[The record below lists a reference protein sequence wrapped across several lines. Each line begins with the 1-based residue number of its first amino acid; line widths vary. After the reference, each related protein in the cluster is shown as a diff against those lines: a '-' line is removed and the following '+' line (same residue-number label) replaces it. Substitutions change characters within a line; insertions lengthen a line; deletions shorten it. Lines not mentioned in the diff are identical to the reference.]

1 MTLDAVAVGVYPR
14 DMRELRIMLV
24 ALFVALPLAAAAQT
38 PQWVVRDLEGGLV
51 GPVLSQGSGQ
61 TGPYKLIN
69 DSPLWVA
76 RRIPGKWLRLRVTEN
91 AVWATKNQF
100 PFLYET
106 SDCTGP
112 ALLEA
117 PRKKN
122 QVLATVVFD
131 TDVYWPAG
139 PGETRVI
146 RSQGILVGNAA
157 QCQDALVE
165 SALCCS
171 ALVDGET
178 RFVAEVSGVAL
189 ADLHLRPPFRLER
202 VVGSSK

>member
-1 MTLDAVAVGVYPR
+1 M
-14 DMRELRIMLV
+14 MLV
-24 ALFVALPLAAAAQT
+24 ALFVALPLAADAQA

-51 GPVLSQGSGQ
+51 GPVLPRGTDR
-61 TGPYKLIN
+61 TGPYRLTD

-76 RRIPGKWLRLRVTEN
+76 RRIPGKWIQLRVSEN
-91 AVWATKNQF
+91 AVWATRHHVT
-100 PFLYET
+100 FLYET
-106 SDCTGP
+106 PDCSGP

-122 QVLATVVFD
+122 EVLATVVFD

-139 PGETRVI
+139 LGESRVI
-146 RSQGILVGNAA
+146 RSKGILVRDAA
-157 QCQDALVE
+157 ECQDPLVE

-171 ALVDGET
+171 ALVDEET
-178 RFVAEVSGVAL
+178 RFAAEVSGVAL
-189 ADLHLRPPFRLER
+189 ADLHLRPPFRLEG